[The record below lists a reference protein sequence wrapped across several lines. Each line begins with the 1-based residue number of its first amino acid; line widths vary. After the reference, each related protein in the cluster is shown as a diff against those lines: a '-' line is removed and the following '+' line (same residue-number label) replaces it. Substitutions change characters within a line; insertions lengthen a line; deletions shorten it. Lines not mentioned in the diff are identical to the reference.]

1 MSYARA
7 DFAHEEDSSQSTRRF
22 REARSEAPI
31 PPESPALFF
40 PSLRLCLRNLVS
52 KHAQL
57 PLVEH
62 GRIHHANQNLFDRTV
77 AEPIDDALDSF
88 RRNPSAWLSRMI
100 KEVSAIHR
108 VRRVALVFQP
118 SQHGPNGRFLERTRK
133 PFTHRLGRYR
143 TAGPNQLHY
152 LSFEV
157 TQFGQALIHFL
168 LPCEFC
174 LLVTLQS
181 VAHAATI
188 CNDDSIWNSQS
199 PCPNRSRESAPTG
212 QISRVRQFLSG
223 RRGRRREGLA
233 TNF

>member
-7 DFAHEEDSSQSTRRF
+7 DFVHEEDSSQSTRRF
-22 REARSEAPI
+22 RVARSEAPT

-40 PSLRLCLRNLVS
+40 PSLRLCLRNLVG
-52 KHAQL
+52 KHTQL

-88 RRNPSAWLSRMI
+88 RRNPSARLGRMI
-100 KEVSAIHR
+100 DVGSPIHG

-118 SQHGPNGRFLERTRK
+118 SQHGPDGRFLKRTRK
-133 PFTHRLGRYR
+133 SFTYGLSRYR

-157 TQFGQALIHFL
+157 TQFGQAVIHFATL
-168 LPCEFC
+168 RVLPC
-174 LLVTLQS
+174 
-181 VAHAATI
+181 
-188 CNDDSIWNSQS
+188 CN
-199 PCPNRSRESAPTG
+199 A
-212 QISRVRQFLSG
+212 
-223 RRGRRREGLA
+223 
-233 TNF
+233 

>member
-1 MSYARA
+1 MSYARV
-7 DFAHEEDSSQSTRRF
+7 DFVHEEDSSQPTRRF
-22 REARSEAPI
+22 RATRSAAPT
-31 PPESPALFF
+31 PPESPASFF

-100 KEVSAIHR
+100 NVGSAIHR

-133 PFTHRLGRYR
+133 PFPHRLERYR
-143 TAGPNQLHY
+143 TARPNSLY
-152 LSFEV
+152 
-157 TQFGQALIHFL
+157 
-168 LPCEFC
+168 
-174 LLVTLQS
+174 
-181 VAHAATI
+181 
-188 CNDDSIWNSQS
+188 
-199 PCPNRSRESAPTG
+199 
-212 QISRVRQFLSG
+212 
-223 RRGRRREGLA
+223 
-233 TNF
+233 